1 MPLLSTWKLIKDYK
15 NHQIVLKQVCDRRMA
30 LDKDKPDFMQHLMSR
45 KGGISFSK
53 EEIYSNAILIT
64 LGGAETT
71 SNTLS
76 GSVFMLATDPN
87 VAAKVVEELHATFAS
102 EDKIDMRSASKLS
115 YLNAVIRE
123 TLRYYPPGPNAMWRM
138 TPPEGNT
145 ILGDWVPGNTVLS
158 LHHRVIYRGEHSW
171 RRPDEFL
178 PERWLSEGKTS
189 EFANDRRDGFYPF
202 SYGPRSCL
210 AMNLA
215 YAEMRFILARLMW
228 NFEIKIA
235 DKSRNWLEEQKAYLI
250 WEKPGLHV
258 HLTPRKMKEQS

>member
-1 MPLLSTWKLIKDYK
+1 M
-15 NHQIVLKQVCDRRMA
+15 
-30 LDKDKPDFMQHLMSR
+30 
-45 KGGISFSK
+45 
-53 EEIYSNAILIT
+53 
-64 LGGAETT
+64 
-71 SNTLS
+71 
-76 GSVFMLATDPN
+76 
-87 VAAKVVEELHATFAS
+87 
-102 EDKIDMRSASKLS
+102 
-115 YLNAVIRE
+115 
-123 TLRYYPPGPNAMWRM
+123 
-138 TPPEGNT
+138 
-145 ILGDWVPGNTVLS
+145 
-158 LHHRVIYRGEHSW
+158 IYRGEHSW